1 MALHL
6 DFFFN
11 GLSRYRFL
19 AFLWI
24 LLAGGADRSVWAQNQ
39 SSFPWGTSETRYP
52 KGYFSNPLQIPM
64 NLSGNFGELRPN
76 HYHMGLD
83 LKTERRENLTV
94 IAAAEGYVA
103 RVKIESGG
111 FGRAIY
117 LNHPNGFTTLYA
129 HLNDFFP
136 QLEQYVTEQQYLRQS
151 WAVDLEIPPSLF
163 PVKKGQF
170 IAKSGNTGGS
180 QAPHLHFEIRET
192 SSEKCIN
199 PLLFGFPVPDQV
211 PPQILRLSIYD
222 RRKSVYE
229 QSPRLISVVKTTA
242 GAAPQYKT
250 SPAVIKVAS
259 PYVSLALT
267 AFDTHSGSSNLNGVF
282 SVLQKMDGQPVNG
295 FTMEKIGYEDTRYL
309 NAHIDYKTKS
319 SGGPWLQHLS
329 ELPGYLSS
337 IYHPFSGNGVLH
349 LEPGKV
355 HHVEIEVK
363 DANGNK
369 SVLHTSLQFEGD
381 AAVSEGAVS
390 RLGRRFYPMM
400 LDVYESEDCEFF
412 IGEKALYDS
421 VTIVH
426 QVVNVPSNSAE
437 VSRVHQIG
445 ASIIP
450 LQDYISVR
458 IKLNRA
464 LTTEERQRTVMQR
477 ISSSRKQVSVVQ
489 WQGDWA
495 LASFRDFGQFK
506 LVKDITPPEIVPIGF
521 TKATASTYL
530 KNTRRIVFTVRDNL
544 EQFKNFRAELNG
556 NWLRFTNDKGKN
568 FIYIVDDRMPKGKNE
583 LKITVEDIAGNK
595 TEEVFVFER

>member
-1 MALHL
+1 MALHQG
-6 DFFFN
+6 FFLS
-11 GLSRYRFL
+11 GLSGYRL
-19 AFLWI
+19 VAFLWVI
-24 LLAGGADRSVWAQNQ
+24 LIGADRPAWGQNQ
-39 SSFPWGTSETRYP
+39 STFTWETSETKYP

-94 IAAAEGYVA
+94 VAAAEGYVA

-136 QLEQYVTEQQYLRQS
+136 QLEQYVTEQQYMKQS
-151 WAVDLEIPPSLF
+151 WAIDLEIPPALF

-229 QSPRLISVVKTTA
+229 QSPRLIPVIKTAA
-242 GAAPQYKT
+242 GTTPLYKT
-250 SPAVIKVAS
+250 NPAVIKVAS
-259 PYVSLALT
+259 PYLSLALT

-329 ELPGYLSS
+329 ELPGYLNS

-477 ISSSRKQVSVVQ
+477 ISGSRKQVSVVQ

-530 KNTRRIVFTVRDNL
+530 KNTRRIAFTVRDNL